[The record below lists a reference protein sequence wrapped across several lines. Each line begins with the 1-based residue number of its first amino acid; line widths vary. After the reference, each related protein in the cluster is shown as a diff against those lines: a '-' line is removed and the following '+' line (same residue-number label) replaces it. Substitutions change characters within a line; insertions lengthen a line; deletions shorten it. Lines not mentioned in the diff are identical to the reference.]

1 MVKLCIKMAGWG
13 GGHSEDDTNSIVEV
27 LLGYNFER
35 KKSRFVSGSKKKT
48 RRSIHTTA
56 QRIY

>member
-1 MVKLCIKMAGWG
+1 MVKLGIKMAGWG
-13 GGHSEDDTNSIVEV
+13 DTMKMTPTPSLKFYLVTI
-27 LLGYNFER
+27 LKG
-35 KKSRFVSGSKKKT
+35 KKSRFVSGSKKET